1 MQIIESVATNFIF
14 LTVAEEENV
23 KDNRKELAYSV
34 CAVLNSEL
42 Y

>member
-1 MQIIESVATNFIF
+1 MQRIESVATNFIF

-23 KDNRKELAYSV
+23 KDNRKELTYSV
-34 CAVLNSEL
+34 YAVLNSEL